1 MKCYNELS
9 INQSEGLVDD
19 NNKYMNLKNLGF
31 KSFFSDD
38 KKNKSTLFSFSFRNI
53 YMLICIISVMYV
65 SFMVIYN

>member
-53 YMLICIISVMYV
+53 
-65 SFMVIYN
+65 